1 MSKETVGVLFI
12 DVYKSTDVKLGEKQA
27 DVEETFAAYHAAV
40 DQAFSAYGGNR
51 WHGMGDGAI
60 YVFPDSR
67 LAVGGA
73 IRLLGDLPA
82 FDVDGNKLESSIHV
96 RVGIHKIP
104 ASLIQ
109 GVPQATRGQRP
120 TGDLDIAG
128 KLEKNCPVGKIAI
141 SRDVMADLDNV
152 QQALFRVSAVGP
164 LAGGSAFVLENRNLM
179 PRERALAKGLS
190 PAQSSRLPP
199 MPFRSWDR
207 LCPSEGMGLKQLH
220 EILREPLL
228 VVLGET
234 SDDPGSA
241 VHAAATSDAVGAIEI
256 LSATRAN
263 TAVTAGIDRWADTA
277 DVACG
282 RSMLIVGS
290 GIVNTYA
297 FAINDLVRPV
307 RFSKAESRVMDR
319 VVVETAEGKTLYG
332 PHADPPKDCGF
343 IVLLRSPVNPHAH
356 AVWIAGITGMGT
368 QAAARCAL
376 DLVSDA
382 DATVRERLGTGNFNP
397 IACVVG
403 ATTPS
408 GSSDIAD
415 YYRRW
420 RIADYDLVVGIYNQ
434 GRAIRKD
441 RGLTTR

>member
-1 MSKETVGVLFI
+1 MSKESVGVLFI
-12 DVYKSTDVKLGEKQA
+12 DVYKSTDLKRGEKQA
-27 DVEETFAAYHAAV
+27 DVDETFAAYHAAV
-40 DQAFSAYGGNR
+40 DQAFGAYGGNR
-51 WHGMGDGAI
+51 WHDMGDGAI

-73 IRLLGDLPA
+73 VRLLGDLPA
-82 FDVDGNKLESSIHV
+82 LDWEGNKLESSIHV
-96 RVGIHKIP
+96 RIGIHKIP
-104 ASLIQ
+104 EILIE
-109 GVPQATRGQRP
+109 GVPEAPAGQRP
-120 TGDLDIAG
+120 AGDLDIAG

-141 SRDVMADLDNV
+141 SRDVMEDLDNV
-152 QQALFRVSAVGP
+152 QRALFRESAIGP

-199 MPFRSWDR
+199 IPFRSWDKLR
-207 LCPSEGMGLKQLH
+207 PSGDMGLRQLH
-220 EILREPLL
+220 EVLREPLL

-241 VHAAATSDAVGAIEI
+241 VRAAATSDAVGAIEI

-263 TAVTAGIDRWADTA
+263 MAVTAGIDRWADTA
-277 DVACG
+277 DVACD
-282 RSMLIVGS
+282 RSLLLVGS

-297 FAINDLVRPV
+297 FAFNDLVRPV
-307 RFSKAESRVMDR
+307 RFSKAEGRIVDR
-319 VVVETAEGKTLYG
+319 IVVETAEGKTLYG
-332 PHADPPKDCGF
+332 PHANPPKDCGL
-343 IVLLRSPVNPHAH
+343 IVLFRSPVNPHTH

-368 QAAARCAL
+368 QAAARFAL

-382 DATVRERLGTGNFNP
+382 DATVRERLGSGDFNP

-408 GSSDIAD
+408 GSSDISD

-420 RIADYDLVVGIYNQ
+420 RIADYVLVVGIDRQ
-434 GRAIRKD
+434 GRAIRED
-441 RGLTTR
+441 HGLTTR